1 MRRAALFVGL
11 LAAVLLAGCAAPGI
25 RGQLHY
31 GLGDAPEGRQLLW
44 PAAPEV
50 PRFLYTGTLIG
61 EPNFRKTEA
70 DDGALSRLLQL
81 ARTIAGVDAA
91 AELPLVMQ
99 RPSSVV
105 GDDQGRLYVSDA
117 GRSAIWVFDERAG
130 ELQLWSG
137 AVGRLGFAIALRI
150 GSGARWGCLRRRCRC
165 CRGAAARRPGCRWW
179 GRSAAACS
187 SARPVWRATTCAA
200 ISTSPTPT
208 THDIKVF
215 DDQGRLLHVIGRR
228 GSGDGEFNF
237 PTHLAFA
244 QGELYVT
251 DTLNHRIQVFAADGQ
266 LLARR
271 FGERGLYLGN
281 LVRPKGVAVDSE
293 GNVYVIES
301 YYDSLLVFSARGD
314 FLMPIGGTGTA
325 TGRFYLP
332 AGVWVDSRNRV
343 HVADMF
349 NGRVVLFQFL
359 GGG

>member
-1 MRRAALFVGL
+1 MRRAGLFVGL
-11 LAAVLLAGCAAPGI
+11 LAAVLLTGCAAPGI

-31 GLGDAPEGRQLLW
+31 GLGDAPEGQQLLW

-61 EPNFRKTEA
+61 EPNFRKPEA

-81 ARTIAGVDAA
+81 ARTIAGVDAT

-137 AVGRLGFAIALRI
+137 AAGGTGFRSPAGLATAPGGGVFVADADAAVVLRLDAQGGVVGEI
-150 GSGARWGCLRRRCRC
+150 GRGLLRRPTGLARDAV
-165 CRGAAARRPGCRWW
+165 RGHLYVAD
-179 GRSAAACS
+179 
-187 SARPVWRATTCAA
+187 T
-200 ISTSPTPT
+200 T

-215 DDQGRLLHVIGRR
+215 DDLGRLLHVIGRR

-266 LLARR
+266 RLARR

-293 GNVYVIES
+293 GNVYVVES

-332 AGVWVDSRNRV
+332 AGVWVDGRNRV